1 MATGVSVGEYLA
13 LSLFV
18 CLVCSLYW
26 AWCGLGS
33 LWSDGWMGMALLQA
47 VRRSSSACGV
57 GVDSVVGSGS
67 FLVVAWVGGE
77 RGTVYSSIWL
87 LIEEAG
93 MDSFVLLWRGLPC
106 AWWRLVLEIGIWGR
120 LFA

>member
-1 MATGVSVGEYLA
+1 MVATGVSVGEYLA

-18 CLVCSLYW
+18 CLVCPLFW
-26 AWCGLGS
+26 AWLGLGS
-33 LWSDGWMGMALLQA
+33 LQSVSWMGMALLQA

-77 RGTVYSSIWL
+77 GGTVYSSIWL
-87 LIEEAG
+87 LMEEAG
-93 MDSFVLLWRGLPC
+93 MDSLVLL
-106 AWWRLVLEIGIWGR
+106 
-120 LFA
+120 